1 MEEGTAEFLALQ
13 ESLVGRYS
21 LDRELGRGGMGIV
34 YLAHE
39 VALDR
44 PVALKLL
51 PPTLAT
57 QASLRDRFLREA
69 RTAAK
74 LSHPNIVPIF
84 AVDEI
89 DDFVFFVMAYIN
101 GETLG
106 QRIRTTG
113 PIPFAES
120 ARVLREVAWALAY
133 AHAQGVVHRDV
144 KPDNILLEA
153 GSGRALV
160 TDFGIAHVREGPSMT
175 SAGEVL
181 GTAEFM
187 SPEQASGEA
196 VDGRSDLYSLG
207 VVGYLALTGKL
218 PFEGPSISA
227 ILAKHITEE
236 APPVRSVEPEVPAKL
251 AKIVDRCLAKEPT
264 HRFADGEALAE
275 ALGNTFER
283 RTELPV
289 ALRVFLKKNQEIAN
303 SSAVLGLLLLFIEAP
318 LLLAAAGG
326 SAVAGVVALGVLVAF
341 ALASFGGMAQ
351 RARQLL
357 KTGYGQ
363 DETVLALKT
372 AHERRREELEFE
384 YGRHAKL
391 VERVARIAAAV
402 GLGGAALAIVL
413 VATFGSGPV
422 VEGLGW
428 LLGTAGLLGASIAA
442 YRHGRRR
449 DIAGERWLR
458 LWKGWIGRLMF
469 KIGRLGLKRLP
480 TAVAATYRPTALAI
494 GMAAD
499 RLFEELP
506 KQTRKALGNLP
517 EVVRRLEAD
526 AQRMRGRVEQL
537 DAAIADVEGPARPG
551 PAQQR
556 DQLTG
561 DLRELRDGAQR
572 GLSEAVTALET
583 LRLDLLRMRAG
594 AGTIESVTAD
604 LAAAS
609 DLSEDIE
616 HLLEGRQEVDALLAG
631 R

>member
-160 TDFGIAHVREGPSMT
+160 TDFGIAHVREGPGLT

-236 APPVRSVEPEVPAKL
+236 ALPVRSVRPEVPAKL

-264 HRFADGEALAE
+264 HRFADGEALAK
-275 ALGNTFER
+275 ALGSTFER

-303 SSAVLGLLLLFIEAP
+303 RAAVLTLLLLFIETP
-318 LLLAAAGG
+318 LVGAAANG
-326 SAVAGVVALGVLVAF
+326 SAVAGVVALGVFVTF
-341 ALASFGGMAQ
+341 ALAPFGMMAH

-372 AHERRREELEFE
+372 AHDRRREELEFE
-384 YGRHAKL
+384 YGRHPKL
-391 VERVARIAAAV
+391 GERVARVAAAV
-402 GLGGAALAIVL
+402 GLGGAAIAIPFPGLVVGDLAL
-413 VATFGSGPV
+413 
-422 VEGLGW
+422 
-428 LLGTAGLLGASIAA
+428 LLGGVGILGALIA
-442 YRHGRRR
+442 GRLYIQRR
-449 DIAGERWLR
+449 DIAGGRWLR
-458 LWKGWIGRLMF
+458 LWKGWIGQLIF

-480 TAVAATYRPTALAI
+480 TAVASTYRPTALAI

-537 DAAIADVEGPARPG
+537 DAAIGDVEGPARAG
-551 PAQQR
+551 LTQQR

-572 GLSEAVTALET
+572 GLSDAVTALET
-583 LRLDLLRMRAG
+583 LRLDLLRMQAG